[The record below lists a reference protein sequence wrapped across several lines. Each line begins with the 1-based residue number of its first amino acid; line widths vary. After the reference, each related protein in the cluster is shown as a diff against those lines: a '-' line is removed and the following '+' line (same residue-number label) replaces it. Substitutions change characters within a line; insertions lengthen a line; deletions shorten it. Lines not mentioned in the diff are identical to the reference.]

1 MQAPNGAGAVLG
13 LGQLLLY
20 ATFYKSTKR
29 QLTEKKAKA
38 AEVGLT
44 EKNKSSPGIG
54 IGLV

>member
-1 MQAPNGAGAVLG
+1 M
-13 LGQLLLY
+13 GQLLLY

-44 EKNKSSPGIG
+44 ETNKSSSDAPPPG